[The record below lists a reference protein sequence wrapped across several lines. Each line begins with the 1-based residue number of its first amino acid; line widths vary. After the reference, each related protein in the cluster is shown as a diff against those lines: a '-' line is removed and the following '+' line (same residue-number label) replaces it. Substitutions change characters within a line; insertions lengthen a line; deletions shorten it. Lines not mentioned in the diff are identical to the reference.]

1 MALGI
6 VSAYVQKLQT
16 GQGQRVEVS
25 MQDAVVNFNRIATW
39 QHYVTGKP
47 AERRGNTMP
56 TAVPSKLYAC
66 QPGGPNDYIYLHAAN
81 QNMWH
86 AILETIGRGDLVG
99 DERFATQR
107 GRNEHAEEIYAMIE
121 GWTQSRTKHEALEA
135 FGSAG
140 VPAGA
145 VLDSLEVLNDPHLK
159 ARNMMVDMAHPAR
172 GDITLP
178 GSPIQMSESPTDYT
192 VAPLLGQH
200 TSEVL
205 SDWLGYDEHQVEQ
218 LRHQGIV

>member
-1 MALGI
+1 
-6 VSAYVQKLQT
+6 
-16 GQGQRVEVS
+16 
-25 MQDAVVNFNRIATW
+25 
-39 QHYVTGKP
+39 
-47 AERRGNTMP
+47 MP

-159 ARNMMVDMAHPAR
+159 ARNMMVDMVHPAR

-205 SDWLGYDEHQVEQ
+205 NDWLGYDEHQVEQ